1 MCNSTLTPKMTQL
14 TQTLSSQLLGQI
26 LLRKRYITPTQL
38 ETAIAQQKNCSL
50 KLGELLIQQ
59 GFLHSSQ
66 LEEALKEQNW
76 RQKDFWV
83 I

>member
-1 MCNSTLTPKMTQL
+1 MSKMTQL

-38 ETAIAQQKNCSL
+38 ENAISQQKNCSL

-66 LEEALKEQNW
+66 LEEALQEQTW
-76 RQKDFWV
+76 RQKGLWV

>member
-1 MCNSTLTPKMTQL
+1 MSNSTLTPKMTQL
-14 TQTLSSQLLGQI
+14 NQTLSSQLLGQI

-38 ETAIAQQKNCSL
+38 ETAIAQQKNCSF

-59 GFLHSSQ
+59 GFLQSSQ

-76 RQKDFWV
+76 RQKGFWV

>member
-1 MCNSTLTPKMTQL
+1 MSNSTLMSQMTQL
-14 TQTLSSQLLGQI
+14 TQTLSNQLLGQI
-26 LLRKRYITPTQL
+26 LLRKRYITPHQL
-38 ETAIAQQKNCSL
+38 ETALTQQKNCSL

-66 LEEALKEQNW
+66 LEEALREQTW
-76 RQKDFWV
+76 RQKGLWV